1 MMILFWIFVLIIIIP
16 LFPSYNFTIIK
27 DIEKY
32 ISGDKIIVINKI
44 LFYIYLIILGPFI
57 LRLRF
62 QKINSVLKYGIFIAF
77 IYPLILPIHFMQNFD
92 GVIAYTFL
100 VFVVTKIK
108 VMYEHWALQITCI
121 YYATIIFP
129 YVLFSSGK
137 YYHNNKIILITNTI
151 ISLFISL
158 LGFIINFVT
167 LNQSISFGFLFI
179 TPGFIIIW
187 IILLIISIKY
197 YN

>member
-1 MMILFWIFVLIIIIP
+1 MILFWIFLLIIIIP
-16 LFPSYNFTIIK
+16 LFPSYNFSIIEE
-27 DIEKY
+27 IEKC
-32 ISGDKIIVINKI
+32 ISGDKSIDINKI

-100 VFVVTKIK
+100 VFVVTDK
-108 VMYEHWALQITCI
+108 
-121 YYATIIFP
+121 F
-129 YVLFSSGK
+129 
-137 YYHNNKIILITNTI
+137 ILIANTI
-151 ISLFISL
+151 ISLCLSL
-158 LGFIINFVT
+158 LGFIINFIA
-167 LNQSISFGFLFI
+167 LNQSIFLGFLFI

-187 IILLIISIKY
+187 IILLIISIKF